1 MAQVSRVR
9 LEELRCKREMGV
21 NGKPHVI
28 HALYTNWTFADRVEA
43 RSEPPTIP
51 TMAVTKGEEKG
62 ESSTS
67 AAKKVLKANTN
78 GIANYEL
85 PW

>member
-1 MAQVSRVR
+1 
-9 LEELRCKREMGV
+9 
-21 NGKPHVI
+21 
-28 HALYTNWTFADRVEA
+28 
-43 RSEPPTIP
+43 
-51 TMAVTKGEEKG
+51 MAVTKGEEVG

-67 AAKKVLKANTN
+67 AAKKALKPNTN

>member
-1 MAQVSRVR
+1 MQTRDESEVKLTRY
-9 LEELRCKREMGV
+9 
-21 NGKPHVI
+21 GKQHVI
-28 HALYTNWTFADRVEA
+28 HALYTNWTFAHRVGA

>member
-1 MAQVSRVR
+1 MA
-9 LEELRCKREMGV
+9 L
-21 NGKPHVI
+21 
-28 HALYTNWTFADRVEA
+28 
-43 RSEPPTIP
+43 
-51 TMAVTKGEEKG
+51 TKGEEKG
-62 ESSTS
+62 ESSTA

>member
-1 MAQVSRVR
+1 MQVSTSGVR
-9 LEELRCKREMGV
+9 LAHVVNRVDGFSARLNREFFLRHLTV
-21 NGKPHVI
+21 QSTV
-28 HALYTNWTFADRVEA
+28 
-43 RSEPPTIP
+43 
-51 TMAVTKGEEKG
+51 MAVTKGEEVG

-67 AAKKVLKANTN
+67 AAKKALKPSTN

>member
-1 MAQVSRVR
+1 M
-9 LEELRCKREMGV
+9 
-21 NGKPHVI
+21 
-28 HALYTNWTFADRVEA
+28 NWTFAHRVGA

-67 AAKKVLKANTN
+67 AAKKALKANTN

>member
-1 MAQVSRVR
+1 VT
-9 LEELRCKREMGV
+9 
-21 NGKPHVI
+21 
-28 HALYTNWTFADRVEA
+28 HALYTNSAFSDRVEA
-43 RSEPPTIP
+43 RSDPPTILA
-51 TMAVTKGEEKG
+51 MAVTKGEEKG